1 MSLSKGKFDILTTC
15 ILCVS
20 RRQISM
26 DKSATNN
33 LGRAWHRVT
42 FDSLI
47 QQTNL
52 KIQNLLRPLFF
63 TTIKKF
69 SEVLST
75 FLNFRKTEKI
85 KRRNTNNDNNWAS

>member
-20 RRQISM
+20 RHQISM
-26 DKSATNN
+26 NKSATNY
-33 LGRAWHRVT
+33 LGRAWHRVK
-42 FDSLI
+42 FDFLI

-69 SEVLST
+69 SEALST
-75 FLNFRKTEKI
+75 FLNFRKNRKNKET
-85 KRRNTNNDNNWAS
+85 

>member
-1 MSLSKGKFDILTTC
+1 MSLCKGKFDILTTC

-20 RRQISM
+20 RHQISM

-42 FDSLI
+42 FDFLI

-52 KIQNLLRPLFF
+52 KIQNLLLPLFF
-63 TTIKKF
+63 KTIKR
-69 SEVLST
+69 SLRQLLSI
-75 FLNFRKTEKI
+75 FQKKI
-85 KRRNTNNDNNWAS
+85 KKNIDM